1 MWEWLSEGFRETYG
15 EARIVCKG
23 YIREGQRKRNIL
35 IGEEEGNMASAR
47 KTGKRKER
55 SGENLETDPGQRE

>member
-1 MWEWLSEGFRETYG
+1 MWESLSEGFRGSHG
-15 EARIVCKG
+15 EARMVCKG
-23 YIREGQRKRNIL
+23 YLRGGQRKRNML

-47 KTGKRKER
+47 KSGKGEKR